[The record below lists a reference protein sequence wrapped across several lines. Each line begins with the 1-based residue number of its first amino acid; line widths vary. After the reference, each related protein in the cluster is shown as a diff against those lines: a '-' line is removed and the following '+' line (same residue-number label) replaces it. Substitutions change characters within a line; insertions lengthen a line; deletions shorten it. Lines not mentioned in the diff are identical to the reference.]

1 MIPVSAPLPKSQK
14 KKSMNWLIFALMTVA
29 CWGLYGIFLHAG
41 QVEMQDK
48 ALGRYKAFLFVGLAY
63 FITAVVAPLV
73 VLLVKGA
80 DWSMPGKGMW
90 LSLFAGILGAIGAFC
105 VLLAMA
111 SGAKG
116 GMSPAVV
123 AISVMSIIFCGAP
136 LVNAIVS
143 ICMDRPAGGLAAVP
157 WQFFCGI
164 LMAALGG
171 FMVVKF
177 KPAGSHGAPPAKPPM
192 EAQPKQ

>member
-1 MIPVSAPLPKSQK
+1 
-14 KKSMNWLIFALMTVA
+14 MNWLIFALMTVA

-48 ALGRYKAFLFVGLAY
+48 VLGRYKAFLFVGIAY
-63 FITAVVAPLV
+63 FITAVLAPLT

-80 DWSMPGKGMW
+80 DWAMPGKGMW
-90 LSLFAGILGAIGAFC
+90 RSLVAGILGAIGAFC

-136 LVNAIVS
+136 LVNAVVS
-143 ICMDRPAGGLAAVP
+143 ICMDRPVGGFSAIPLP
-157 WQFFCGI
+157 FLCGI
-164 LMAALGG
+164 LMAAGGG
-171 FMVVKF
+171 FLVVKF
-177 KPAGSHGAPPAKPPM
+177 KPAGSHGAPPAPPAKPAV
-192 EAQPKQ
+192 EAQAEQ

>member
-1 MIPVSAPLPKSQK
+1 
-14 KKSMNWLIFALMTVA
+14 MNWLIFALMTVA

-48 ALGRYKAFLFVGLAY
+48 ELGRYKAFLFVGIAY

-73 VLLVKGA
+73 VLLVKGTEGA
-80 DWSMPGKGMW
+80 WSMPSKGMW
-90 LSLFAGILGAIGAFC
+90 LSLFAGILGAAGAFC

-143 ICMDRPAGGLAAVP
+143 IWMDRPEGGLAAIP
-157 WQFFCGI
+157 WQFLCGI
-164 LMAALGG
+164 LIAALGG

-177 KPAGSHGAPPAKPPM
+177 KPAGTPGSPPRKPGIEAPAK
-192 EAQPKQ
+192 E

>member
-1 MIPVSAPLPKSQK
+1 
-14 KKSMNWLIFALMTVA
+14 MNWLLFALMTVA

-41 QVEMQDK
+41 QVEMQDRV
-48 ALGRYKAFLFVGLAY
+48 LGRYKAFLFVGIAY
-63 FITAVVAPLV
+63 FLVAILAPLA
-73 VLLVKGA
+73 VLLAKNA

-90 LSLFAGILGAIGAFC
+90 LSLLAGVLGAIGAFG

-111 SGAKG
+111 AGAKS

-136 LVNAIVS
+136 LVNALVS
-143 ICMDRPAGGLAAVP
+143 ICKDPPAGGLGAIP
-157 WQFFCGI
+157 WQFLCGI

-171 FMVVKF
+171 FLVVKF
-177 KPAGSHGAPPAKPPM
+177 KPEGSHVPPAGAKKPPVQAPAKA
-192 EAQPKQ
+192 E

>member
-1 MIPVSAPLPKSQK
+1 
-14 KKSMNWLIFALMTVA
+14 
-29 CWGLYGIFLHAG
+29 
-41 QVEMQDK
+41 
-48 ALGRYKAFLFVGLAY
+48 
-63 FITAVVAPLV
+63 
-73 VLLVKGA
+73 
-80 DWSMPGKGMW
+80 MPSKGMW
-90 LSLFAGILGAIGAFC
+90 LSLFAGILGAAGAFC

-143 ICMDRPAGGLAAVP
+143 IWMERPEGGLAAIP
-157 WQFFCGI
+157 WKFLCGI

-171 FMVVKF
+171 FMVVKY
-177 KPAGSHGAPPAKPPM
+177 KPTDPPGSHGPPPGKPDIEAPAK
-192 EAQPKQ
+192 E

>member
-1 MIPVSAPLPKSQK
+1 MTDPLPSPPK

-29 CWGLYGIFLHAG
+29 CWGLYGIFLHQG

-48 ALGRYKAFLFVGLAY
+48 GLGRYKAFLFVGIAY
-63 FITAVVAPLV
+63 FITAVAAPLV

-80 DWSMPGKGMW
+80 DWSMPAKGMW

-111 SGAKG
+111 SGMKS
-116 GMSPAVV
+116 MSPAAVPI
-123 AISVMSIIFCGAP
+123 AVMSIIFCGAP

-143 ICMDRPAGGLAAVP
+143 ICMDRPPGGLASIP

-164 LMAALGG
+164 CLAALGG

-177 KPAGSHGAPPAKPPM
+177 KPAGSHGAPPAKPAA
-192 EAQPKQ
+192 EVRAEH

>member
-1 MIPVSAPLPKSQK
+1 
-14 KKSMNWLIFALMTVA
+14 MNWLIFALMTVA

-48 ALGRYKAFLFVGLAY
+48 ELGRYKAFLFVGIAY
-63 FITAVVAPLV
+63 FITAVLAPLV
-73 VLLVKGA
+73 VLLVNKET

-90 LSLFAGILGAIGAFC
+90 LSLFAGILGAAGAFC

-143 ICMDRPAGGLAAVP
+143 ICMDRPEGGLAAIP
-157 WQFFCGI
+157 WQFLCGI

-177 KPAGSHGAPPAKPPM
+177 KPAGSHGSPPRKPGIEAPAK
-192 EAQPKQ
+192 E